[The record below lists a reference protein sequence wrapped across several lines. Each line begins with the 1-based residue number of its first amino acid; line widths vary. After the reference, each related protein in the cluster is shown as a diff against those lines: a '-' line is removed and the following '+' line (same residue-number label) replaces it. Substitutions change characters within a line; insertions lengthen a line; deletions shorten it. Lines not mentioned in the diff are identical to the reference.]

1 MNEQFAPRL
10 FADDAAVRR
19 VGEGFCACTLP
30 RADWTHE
37 AHLATCLWLILE
49 RPDIAPER
57 DLPAMIRRF
66 NESVGG
72 INDDMQGYHETITQG
87 SIVAV
92 RHYLARQRASG
103 SLATLVNGLLSAPE
117 GRRGW
122 LLEHYSNDRLFSVE
136 ARLGWVE
143 PDLRPLP
150 RLA

>member
-1 MNEQFAPRL
+1 MGEQFAPRL

-19 VGEGFCACTLP
+19 VGVGFCACTLP

-57 DLPAMIRRF
+57 DLPVMIRRF

-72 INDDMQGYHETITQG
+72 VNDAMQGYHETITQG

-92 RHYLARQRASG
+92 RHFLARQRPSG
-103 SLATLVNGLLSAPE
+103 SLAEVVNGLLSALE

-122 LLEHYSNDRLFSVE
+122 LLDYYSRDRLFSVE
-136 ARLGWVE
+136 ARLDRVE

-150 RLA
+150 RPA